1 MEMRPDGA
9 RQTRKDVE
17 TMTAMAERHSTRTT
31 APAVNRTSTE
41 TVTQTATRYVWAGVR
56 LALGWTFL
64 WAFVDKLFGLGF
76 ATPEGKGWIDGG
88 SPTKGFLSGA
98 EGPFAGFYHDLAGT
112 AFANW
117 AFMLGLLGIG
127 LALTLGIGMRIAAAA
142 GAVLY
147 VMMWSV
153 ALPPANNPFMD
164 EHLIIAG
171 VLVGLA
177 LVGAGNTAGL
187 GQFWAKLP
195 TVNRLPWLR

>member
-1 MEMRPDGA
+1 
-9 RQTRKDVE
+9 
-17 TMTAMAERHSTRTT
+17 MTAMAERHSARTT
-31 APAVNRTSTE
+31 APAVSGTLVE
-41 TVTQTATRYVWAGVR
+41 TAAQRAARYVWAGVR

-64 WAFVDKLFGLGF
+64 WAFIDKLFGLGF

-98 EGPFAGFYHDLAGT
+98 EGPFAGFYQDLAGT
-112 AFANW
+112 TFANW

-142 GAVLY
+142 GATLY
-147 VMMWSV
+147 VLMWSV

-164 EHLIIAG
+164 EHLIFAA

-177 LVGAGNTAGL
+177 LVGAGHTL
-187 GQFWAKLP
+187 GFGRQWGELP
-195 TVNRLPWLR
+195 IVKQRPWLS

>member
-1 MEMRPDGA
+1 
-9 RQTRKDVE
+9 
-17 TMTAMAERHSTRTT
+17 MTATAERHSTRTT
-31 APAVNRTSTE
+31 APAVSRTSTE
-41 TVTQTATRYVWAGVR
+41 TVAQTATRYVWAGVR

-76 ATPEGKGWIDGG
+76 ATPDGKGWLDGG

-127 LALTLGIGMRIAAAA
+127 LALTLGIGMRFAAAA

-177 LVGAGNTAGL
+177 LIGAGRTAGL
-187 GQFWAKLP
+187 GQHWEKLSI
-195 TVNRLPWLR
+195 VNRLPWLK

>member
-1 MEMRPDGA
+1 
-9 RQTRKDVE
+9 
-17 TMTAMAERHSTRTT
+17 MTAMAERHSARTT
-31 APAVNRTSTE
+31 APAVSRTSTA
-41 TVTQTATRYVWAGVR
+41 TAVQTATRYVWAGVR

-64 WAFVDKLFGLGF
+64 WAFIDKLFGLGF

-112 AFANW
+112 TFANW
-117 AFMLGLLGIG
+117 AFMLGLLSIG

-142 GAVLY
+142 GATLY

-153 ALPPANNPFMD
+153 VLPPPNNPFMD
-164 EHLIIAG
+164 EHLIFAG

-177 LVGAGNTAGL
+177 LVGAGKTLGL
-187 GQFWAKLP
+187 GRYWSKLP
-195 TVNRLPWLR
+195 VVKRLPWLT

>member
-1 MEMRPDGA
+1 
-9 RQTRKDVE
+9 
-17 TMTAMAERHSTRTT
+17 MTAMAERHSGRTT
-31 APAVNRTSTE
+31 APAVSRTSAE
-41 TVTQTATRYVWAGVR
+41 TAGTVAQAATRYVWAGVR

-76 ATPEGKGWIDGG
+76 ATPDGKGWIDGG

-98 EGPFAGFYHDLAGT
+98 EGPFAGIYHDLAGT

-127 LALTLGIGMRIAAAA
+127 LALALGIGMRIATTA

-164 EHLIIAG
+164 EHLILAG

-177 LVGAGNTAGL
+177 LIGAGNTLGL
-187 GQFWAKLP
+187 GKVWAKLP
-195 TVNRLPWLR
+195 IVQRQGWLK

>member
-1 MEMRPDGA
+1 
-9 RQTRKDVE
+9 
-17 TMTAMAERHSTRTT
+17 MTAMAERHSARTT
-31 APAVNRTSTE
+31 APAVSRTSAE
-41 TVTQTATRYVWAGVR
+41 TAVQTATRYVWAGVR

-64 WAFVDKLFGLGF
+64 WAFIDKLFGLGF

-112 AFANW
+112 TFANW

-142 GAVLY
+142 GATLY

-153 ALPPANNPFMD
+153 VLPPANNPFMD
-164 EHLIIAG
+164 EHLIFAG

-177 LVGAGNTAGL
+177 LIGAGNTLGL
-187 GQFWAKLP
+187 GRYWSKLP
-195 TVNRLPWLR
+195 IVKRLPWLT